1 MSDLEAFK
9 KQYALKQ
16 NFYVFL
22 GSKLNLVV
30 FVLCYFFSANFSDFI
45 IYYFISFLF
54 VYRAFYNK
62 TKSDNPYL
70 EFAYEKYSKL
80 VKFAR
85 TRNEM

>member
-1 MSDLEAFK
+1 MNDLEAFK
-9 KQYALKQ
+9 KQYTLKQ
-16 NFYVFL
+16 SFYIFL
-22 GSKLNLVV
+22 GSKLNLVILA
-30 FVLCYFFSANFSDFI
+30 LCYFFSANFSNFI
-45 IYYFISFLF
+45 IYYFVVFLF

-85 TRNEM
+85 TRNEV

>member
-1 MSDLEAFK
+1 MNDLEAFK
-9 KQYALKQ
+9 KQYTLKQ
-16 NFYVFL
+16 SFYIFL
-22 GSKLNLVV
+22 GSKLNLLV
-30 FVLCYFFSANFSDFI
+30 FAFCYFFSC
-45 IYYFISFLF
+45 LF

-85 TRNEM
+85 TRNEV